1 MRNFDILEIGSI
13 EDQNLAYS
21 IRQVVFCDEQNVDPE
36 VEFDGLDDVCRQYL
50 VRCDGVAIGTARI
63 RDVGIGEVKIER
75 VAVLKGKRGTGI
87 GKALMTRIIDDARV
101 TGANTI
107 SIHAQCHAE
116 AFYETLGFRRIGN
129 EFQEANIAHVRME
142 LDGRL

>member
-13 EDQNLAYS
+13 EDKNLAYS
-21 IRQVVFCDEQNVDPE
+21 IRHVVFCDEQNVDPE
-36 VEFDGLDDVCRQYL
+36 IEFDGLDDVCRQYL

-87 GKALMTRIIDDARV
+87 GKALMTRTIDDARV

-107 SIHAQCHAE
+107 SIHAQCHAVE
-116 AFYETLGFRRIGN
+116 FYEALGFRRIGD

-142 LDGRL
+142 LDEQL

>member
-87 GKALMTRIIDDARV
+87 GKALMTRTIDDARV

-107 SIHAQCHAE
+107 SIHAQCHAVE
-116 AFYETLGFRRIGN
+116 FYEALGFRRIGN

>member
-63 RDVGIGEVKIER
+63 RDVGIGEVKI
-75 VAVLKGKRGTGI
+75 
-87 GKALMTRIIDDARV
+87 
-101 TGANTI
+101 
-107 SIHAQCHAE
+107 
-116 AFYETLGFRRIGN
+116 
-129 EFQEANIAHVRME
+129 
-142 LDGRL
+142 